1 MCESKIIIG
10 IEISTCRVH
19 AHTGVGVI
27 PIPRVG
33 TVDMIKKLNF
43 FLAAELA
50 ENIQIDSVLSPGLKT
65 DIGFNEIFL
74 ENR

>member
-1 MCESKIIIG
+1 M
-10 IEISTCRVH
+10 V
-19 AHTGVGVI
+19 
-27 PIPRVG
+27 RVG

-65 DIGFNEIFL
+65 DIGFNEIYL